1 MKKESGKPKKSPEER
16 VVCRNRRAL
25 HEYFVHETLEAG
37 LALTG
42 TEVKSLRCG
51 HASIEDSYARLED
64 GELWLLKADIPEYA
78 MGNIM
83 NHQPKRKRKLLL
95 HRRELRRFAQKATE
109 KGFTIVPLKLYFRGG
124 WAKVELAVVQG
135 KKLHDKRETLKEKTA
150 RREIE
155 RATGARRPKR

>member
-1 MKKESGKPKKSPEER
+1 MKKDSGKPRKAPAER
-16 VVCRNRRAL
+16 IVCRNRRAL
-25 HEYFVHETLEAG
+25 HDYFVIETLEAG

-42 TEVKSLRCG
+42 TEVKSLRNG
-51 HASIEDSYARLED
+51 QASLEDSYARLEN

-95 HRRELRRFAQKATE
+95 HRREIKRFAQKATE
-109 KGFTIVPLKLYFRGG
+109 KGFTIIPLRLYFRNG
-124 WAKVELAVVQG
+124 WAKVELAIVQG

-150 RREIE
+150 RREME
-155 RATGARRPKR
+155 RATGARRRKS